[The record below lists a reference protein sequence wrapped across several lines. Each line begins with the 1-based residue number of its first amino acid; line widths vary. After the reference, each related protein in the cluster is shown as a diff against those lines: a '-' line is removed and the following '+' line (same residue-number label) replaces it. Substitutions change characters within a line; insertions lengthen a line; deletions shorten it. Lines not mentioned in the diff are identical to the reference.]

1 VSQATATLAR
11 ALLER
16 GVPDEA
22 QALIDA
28 ALPGSS
34 GVDRAEL
41 LLAQGTVCASRG
53 QHLDSLGA
61 SVEAG
66 EAFQAEGLP
75 LRLCDALVQ
84 TAGTLRAAGDHATAL
99 STLEHA
105 ETLARGTDGNGADT
119 LRLARV
125 LRQIGIVSSIL
136 GRHQHALS
144 CLEEAVAALRP
155 QALPEELRHARLSLL
170 NAHSRR
176 LESLAAAG
184 EQRPQPG
191 VEQHLAEWQAL
202 AEEATA
208 AGQLRLAVMCWGNH
222 AIVLHR
228 AGRAAEAA
236 AELGGLLQRYRE
248 FGMKPNEGLALAELG
263 HCAESMQDPALA
275 RRHYREARGLLSE
288 SGAQD
293 DLIEALAGLARCEE
307 QLGDI
312 AAAYAALKEL
322 RAVEARRRDEA
333 ARQALLQR
341 ELRVELARLT
351 NRWARQAVQDP
362 LTGLANRRALERWLG
377 EHWPRVEQ
385 GQPLALVLLDLDH
398 FKAIN
403 DTLGH
408 DTGDLV
414 LKAVAQLL
422 RAQCRG
428 SDLAVRYGG
437 EEFLLALAGSTLE
450 AAAPLAERLRGSIA
464 SQPWSK
470 LAPHLDVTSSFGV
483 ADASEAL
490 EPAALLTLA
499 DRRLYAAKFAGRNR
513 VVAAG

>member
-53 QHLDSLGA
+53 QHLLALAA

-105 ETLARGTDGNGADT
+105 EALARDSADT

-144 CLEEAVAALRP
+144 CLEEAVSALRLL
-155 QALPEELRHARLSLL
+155 AAPEELRHARLSLL

-176 LESLAAAG
+176 LESLAEAG
-184 EQRPQPG
+184 APRPQPG
-191 VEQHLAEWQAL
+191 VDQHLAQWQAL

-263 HCAESMQDPALA
+263 QCAESMHDPELA
-275 RRHYREARGLLSE
+275 RQHYRQARGLLAE

-293 DLIEALAGLARCEE
+293 DLIEALVGLARCEE
-307 QLGDI
+307 QLGNI
-312 AAAYAALKEL
+312 PAAYAALKEL
-322 RAVEARRRDEA
+322 RAVEAQRRDEA

-351 NRWARQAVQDP
+351 NQWARQAVQDP

-385 GQPLALVLLDLDH
+385 GQPMALVLLDLDH
-398 FKAIN
+398 FKRIN
-403 DTLGH
+403 DTLGN

-414 LKAVAQLL
+414 LKEVAQLL
-422 RAQCRG
+422 KAQCRG

-437 EEFLLALAGSTLE
+437 EEFLLALAGSGVE
-450 AAAPLAERLRGSIA
+450 AAGLLAERLRGLVKA
-464 SQPWSK
+464 QPWAT
-470 LAPHLDVTSSFGV
+470 LAPGLSVTSSFGV

-499 DRRLYAAKFAGRNR
+499 DRRLYAAKFAGRDR
-513 VVAAG
+513 VVASD